1 MVLKRE
7 YRPISTLVTRLM
19 CQDFASTREAKMFK
33 FSLRK
38 RNLAAKRPTL
48 MSMTTMKSRKSQRGL
63 ESIATIMLVSSKLL
77 R

>member
-1 MVLKRE
+1 
-7 YRPISTLVTRLM
+7 
-19 CQDFASTREAKMFK
+19 MFK